1 MSCRQLLSR
10 LLNLQALAIA
20 VRKLSRAFVRFGSRA
35 RKSCMVVVSI
45 RCLARGIGTNII
57 SKRMFLTIRKMMTE
71 IVVVTC
77 CVLRTTPAATPSALC
92 TRTATRTPPAP
103 GIPVASPPLLAPN
116 LKSNKIRP
124 RKRTVTW
131 GHSSVGRAPA
141 LQAGGREFDSHCF
154 HQIVPCWLCWR
165 LCGSVHYLTA
175 IPAKNLSAADE
186 VLRTHG
192 LFRSIA
198 Q

>member
-1 MSCRQLLSR
+1 MASLPLS
-10 LLNLQALAIA
+10 
-20 VRKLSRAFVRFGSRA
+20 
-35 RKSCMVVVSI
+35 
-45 RCLARGIGTNII
+45 
-57 SKRMFLTIRKMMTE
+57 
-71 IVVVTC
+71 
-77 CVLRTTPAATPSALC
+77 
-92 TRTATRTPPAP
+92 
-103 GIPVASPPLLAPN
+103 APN

-165 LCGSVHYLTA
+165 LRGSAHYLTA

-192 LFRSIA
+192 LISEYSSVGRA
-198 Q
+198 HD

>member
-1 MSCRQLLSR
+1 MTG
-10 LLNLQALAIA
+10 IVA
-20 VRKLSRAFVRFGSRA
+20 V
-35 RKSCMVVVSI
+35 I
-45 RCLARGIGTNII
+45 
-57 SKRMFLTIRKMMTE
+57 
-71 IVVVTC
+71 C
-77 CVLRTTPAATPSALC
+77 CVLRTTTAAPTSALW
-92 TRTATRTPPAP
+92 TRTATRPAATPGFPL
-103 GIPVASPPLLAPN
+103 ASPPLSAPN

-165 LCGSVHYLTA
+165 LCGSAHYLTA

-192 LFRSIA
+192 FISEYSSVGRA
-198 Q
+198 HD

>member
-1 MSCRQLLSR
+1 M
-10 LLNLQALAIA
+10 
-20 VRKLSRAFVRFGSRA
+20 
-35 RKSCMVVVSI
+35 
-45 RCLARGIGTNII
+45 
-57 SKRMFLTIRKMMTE
+57 
-71 IVVVTC
+71 
-77 CVLRTTPAATPSALC
+77 
-92 TRTATRTPPAP
+92 
-103 GIPVASPPLLAPN
+103 ASPPLLAPN

-124 RKRTVTW
+124 RKRTVIW

-165 LCGSVHYLTA
+165 LRGSAHYLTAIPAKNLSAADEVLRTHGLLIVPCWLCWRLRGSAHYLTA

>member
-1 MSCRQLLSR
+1 
-10 LLNLQALAIA
+10 
-20 VRKLSRAFVRFGSRA
+20 
-35 RKSCMVVVSI
+35 MVVVSI

-71 IVVVTC
+71 IVVATC
-77 CVLRTTPAATPSALC
+77 CVLRTTTTATPSAMC
-92 TRTATRTPPAP
+92 TRAATRATAAP
-103 GIPVASPPLLAPN
+103 GIPLASPPLLAPN
-116 LKSNKIRP
+116 LKSNIIRP

-175 IPAKNLSAADE
+175 IPAKNLSVADE